1 MKKNRTI
8 GVLFGGPSE
17 EYEVSCKS
25 AETIVRGLREAGHN
39 VLAIGI
45 SKTGRWYAPVADEAI
60 ANFKAEE
67 AGVAEVTLLPR
78 PGGDLYRLSDFS
90 KIAEIDVIFPIVHGK
105 TGEDGRLQGFLDLCR
120 LPYVGAGCAGSAV
133 GMDKVYM
140 RDILKGHGIAQT
152 DYYVIMRTDWQRS
165 PDEVAHEVMK
175 ALPFPLF
182 VKPANSGSSV
192 GISRAIDLSSLKDA
206 IALAARYDRKI
217 LIEKAVEK
225 REIELAVMG
234 NDVIEVSLP
243 GEVLA
248 DQAFYDYRSKY
259 QSAESRTEVPANLS
273 PEKTREIQ
281 SLGRKIY
288 KALDLW
294 GLCRVDFFLEND
306 SERVI
311 LNEVN
316 TLPGFTDISMYS
328 KMWAESGKALPQL
341 LDELVQ
347 LALEHDAEMAQT
359 SITI

>member
-1 MKKNRTI
+1 MKKDKTV

-25 AETIVRGLREAGHN
+25 AETIVRGLREAGYK

-45 SKTGRWYAPVADEAI
+45 SRAGRWYAPVPDEAI
-60 ANFKAEE
+60 ANFKADE
-67 AGVAEVTLLPR
+67 AGIEEVTLLPR
-78 PGGDLYRLSDFS
+78 PGGTVYCLRNFAE
-90 KIAEIDVIFPIVHGK
+90 IAEIDVVFPIVHGK

-140 RDILKGHGIAQT
+140 RDILKSHGIVQT
-152 DYYVIMRTDWQRS
+152 DYHVVMRTDWQEA
-165 PDEVAHEVMK
+165 PETVAREVMD

-192 GISRAIDLSSLKDA
+192 GISRAVDFASLNDA

-217 LIEKAVEK
+217 LIEKAVDK

-259 QSAESRTEVPANLS
+259 QSSESRTEVPAELS
-273 PEKTREIQ
+273 PEKIREIQ
-281 SLGRKIY
+281 LLGRKIY

-294 GLCRVDFFLEND
+294 GLSRVDFFLENG
-306 SERVI
+306 SGRVI

-328 KMWAESGKALPQL
+328 KMWAATGKPLPQL

-347 LALEHDAEMAQT
+347 LALAHDADMAQT